1 MVDKP
6 GLRIHAARKTW
17 LKGLQMNGIVLK
29 DMLGRIAERGR
40 ALVEKRS
47 LRLAG
52 FAPRASA
59 STAGSERIDVLCRA
73 LLSGQGEASGV
84 ALAGKVLD
92 RYAVMSKQEKLAFF
106 QILARDFGPDPEQL
120 KKAWAA
126 YEQRADA
133 GGLQMLLRAVEPPRQ
148 ELFRRLNLA
157 PGGTSALVALRED
170 LIDLG
175 DNDRALSCVEDD
187 LVHLFYS
194 WFNRGFLVMQRITWS
209 TPADILERIIRYE
222 AVHTI
227 KGWDD
232 LRSRLQPPDR
242 RCYAFFHPSLVDEP
256 LIFVEVALTPGLPGS
271 IQDLLAEERTI
282 VSPEQATTA
291 VFYSISNCQAGLR
304 GVSFGNFLIKQVVQD
319 ISRDVPSLKNFV
331 TLSPAP
337 GFARWLKR
345 VAADPNEAGL
355 GEAGLANFDPAA
367 LAPLQQEDWHLDPA
381 LRSALRPI
389 ILGLTA
395 FYYVRART
403 PRGKPIDPV
412 ARFHLGNGA
421 RLERLNWLG
430 DTSSKGLRDAEGL
443 MVNYLYDLRFI
454 EQNHEAFANSGTV
467 VVSDA
472 IKSHLLA
479 LAPDLVISEN
489 RRV

>member
-1 MVDKP
+1 
-6 GLRIHAARKTW
+6 
-17 LKGLQMNGIVLK
+17 MNGIVLK

-40 ALVEKRS
+40 ALMEKRS
-47 LRLAG
+47 SRLAG
-52 FAPRASA
+52 LDPRANA
-59 STAGSERIDVLCRA
+59 SSVGFERIDDLCRA
-73 LLSGQGEASGV
+73 LLSGRGEASGV

-92 RYAVMSKQEKLAFF
+92 RYATLSKQEKQAFF
-106 QILARDFGPDPEQL
+106 QVLARDFGPDQEQL

-126 YEQRADA
+126 YEQRSDA
-133 GGLQMLLRAVEPPRQ
+133 AGLRALLSAVEPPRQ

-157 PGGTSALVALRED
+157 PGGTGALVSLRED
-170 LIDLG
+170 LVNLG
-175 DNDRALSCVEDD
+175 DNDPALSCVEDD

-256 LIFVEVALTPGLPGS
+256 LIFVEVALTSGIPGS
-271 IQDLLAEERTI
+271 IQDILAEDRA
-282 VSPEQATTA
+282 VLLPEQATAA
-291 VFYSISNCQAGLR
+291 VFYSISNCQAGLK
-304 GVSFGNFLIKQVVQD
+304 GVSFGNFLIKQVVED
-319 ISRDVPSLKNFV
+319 ISKDLPSLRTFV

-337 GFARWLKR
+337 GFAHWLKR
-345 VAADPNEAGL
+345 VAADPSAAGL
-355 GEAGLANFDPAA
+355 PNFDAAA
-367 LAPLQQEDWHLDPA
+367 LAPLKEKDWHLDPDVS
-381 LRSALRPI
+381 SALRPI
-389 ILGLTA
+389 ILGLAA
-395 FYYVRART
+395 FYYVHAKT
-403 PRGKPIDPV
+403 KRGKPIDPV

-430 DTSSKGLRDAEGL
+430 DTSPKGIREAAGL

-454 EQNHEAFANSGTV
+454 EENHEAFANSGTIV
-467 VVSDA
+467 TSSD
-472 IKSHLLA
+472 IKTHLLP
-479 LAPDLVISEN
+479 LAPLFSEN
-489 RRV
+489 RHV

>member
-1 MVDKP
+1 MP
-6 GLRIHAARKTW
+6 HQIAFRIHMGAQHDA
-17 LKGLQMNGIVLK
+17 KGPQMNGIVLK

-47 LRLAG
+47 SRLAG
-52 FAPRASA
+52 FAARASA
-59 STAGSERIDVLCRA
+59 SHVGSERIDDLCRA
-73 LLSGQGEASGV
+73 LLSGRGEASGV

-92 RYAVMSKQEKLAFF
+92 RYATMSEQEKQEFF
-106 QILARDFGPDPEQL
+106 QVLARDFGPDPEQL
-120 KKAWAA
+120 KMAWAA
-126 YEQRADA
+126 YEQDSDA
-133 GGLQMLLRAVEPPRQ
+133 GGLRALLRAVEPPRQ

-157 PGGTSALVALRED
+157 PGGTGALVSLRED
-170 LIDLG
+170 LINLG
-175 DNDRALSCVEDD
+175 DNDPALSYVEDD

-256 LIFVEVALTPGLPGS
+256 LIFVEVALTSGIPGS
-271 IQDLLAEERTI
+271 IQDILAEDRAI
-282 VSPEQATTA
+282 VLPEHATTA
-291 VFYSISNCQAGLR
+291 VFYSISNCQAGLK

-337 GFARWLKR
+337 GFAHWLKR
-345 VAADPNEAGL
+345 VAADPKA
-355 GEAGLANFDPAA
+355 AGLANFDPAA
-367 LAPLQQEDWHLDPA
+367 LAPLQEKDWHLDPA

-389 ILGLTA
+389 ILDLAA
-395 FYYVRART
+395 FYYGHAKT
-403 PRGKPIDPV
+403 PHGKPIDPV

-430 DTSSKGLRDAEGL
+430 DTSPKGIREAEGL

-467 VVSDA
+467 VASDDV
-472 IKSHLLA
+472 KSRLLTI
-479 LAPDLVISEN
+479 APSFFSEN
-489 RRV
+489 HHV

>member
-1 MVDKP
+1 
-6 GLRIHAARKTW
+6 
-17 LKGLQMNGIVLK
+17 MNGIVLK

-40 ALVEKRS
+40 ALMEKRS
-47 LRLAG
+47 LGLAG
-52 FAPRASA
+52 FAPRGSA
-59 STAGSERIDVLCRA
+59 TNPGSGPIEDLCRA
-73 LLSGQGEASGV
+73 LLSGRGEASGV
-84 ALAGKVLD
+84 ALASKVLD
-92 RYAVMSKQEKLAFF
+92 RYAAMSNQEKTDFFHLLAK
-106 QILARDFGPDPEQL
+106 DFGPDPQRL
-120 KKAWAA
+120 KQAWAT
-126 YEQRADA
+126 YEQASDA
-133 GGLQMLLRAVEPPRQ
+133 AGLRELLIAVEPPRQ

-157 PGGTSALVALRED
+157 PGGTGALVGLRED
-170 LIDLG
+170 LINLGGKDPDL
-175 DNDRALSCVEDD
+175 ACVEDD

-222 AVHTI
+222 AVHSI

-242 RCYAFFHPSLVDEP
+242 RCYAFFHPSLIDEP
-256 LIFVEVALTPGLPGS
+256 LIFVEVALTSGIPGS
-271 IQDLLAEERTI
+271 IQDILAEDRAI
-282 VSPEQATTA
+282 LLPEQATTA
-291 VFYSISNCQAGLR
+291 VFHSISNCQTGLK

-337 GFARWLKR
+337 GFAHWLKR
-345 VAADPNEAGL
+345 VAADPKA
-355 GEAGLANFDPAA
+355 AGLANFDPAA
-367 LAPLQQEDWHLDPA
+367 LAPLQTKDWHLDPA

-389 ILGLTA
+389 ILDLAA
-395 FYYVRART
+395 FYYVRAKT
-403 PRGKPIDPV
+403 PSGKPIDPV

-430 DTSSKGLRDAEGL
+430 DTSPKGLREAEGL

-467 VVSDA
+467 VAADP
-472 IKSHLLA
+472 IKTHLLA
-479 LAPDLVISEN
+479 FAPDLIFLEN
-489 RRV
+489 RHV

>member
-1 MVDKP
+1 M
-6 GLRIHAARKTW
+6 T
-17 LKGLQMNGIVLK
+17 GIVLK
-29 DMLGRIAERGR
+29 DMFARIAERGR

-47 LRLAG
+47 LRLAA
-52 FAPRASA
+52 FAARAA
-59 STAGSERIDVLCRA
+59 ATAPEAERIEDLCRA
-73 LLSGQGEASGV
+73 LLSERGEASGV

-92 RYAVMSKQEKLAFF
+92 RYAMMSGEQKKDFFHALA
-106 QILARDFGPDPEQL
+106 QDFGPDQL
-120 KKAWAA
+120 RLKQAWAA
-126 YEQRADA
+126 YEQTSDTE
-133 GGLQMLLRAVEPPRQ
+133 GLRGLIRAVEPPRQ

-157 PGGTSALVALRED
+157 PGGTGALVALRED
-170 LIDLG
+170 LIKLG
-175 DNDRALSCVEDD
+175 DNDPALACVEDD

-242 RCYAFFHPSLVDEP
+242 RCYAFFHPSLIDEP
-256 LIFVEVALTPGLPGS
+256 LIFVEVALTSGIPGS
-271 IQDLLAEERTI
+271 IQDILAEDRTTLL
-282 VSPEQATTA
+282 PEHATTA
-291 VFYSISNCQAGLR
+291 VFYSISNCQAGLK

-345 VAADPNEAGL
+345 VAADPKA
-355 GEAGLANFDPAA
+355 AGLANVDASA
-367 LAPLQQEDWHLDPA
+367 LAPLKEKDWHLDPA

-389 ILGLTA
+389 ILNLAA
-395 FYYVRART
+395 FYYVHAKT
-403 PRGKPIDPV
+403 SSGKPVDPV

-430 DTSSKGLRDAEGL
+430 DTSPKGLREAEGL

-454 EQNHEAFANSGTV
+454 EENHEAFANSGTV
-467 VVSDA
+467 VASDA
-472 IKSHLLA
+472 IKTHLLA